1 MPDLPST
8 VAGLMRFAAERYP
21 DVAAVRS
28 KEDGEWRERS
38 YADVAADVERLAL
51 GLIDHGIEPGDR
63 VCVLADTS
71 PEWASPAFAIWSIGA
86 IVVPIYPTNSPEECE
101 WVAGNSGAVA
111 AICGTADH
119 LGKLRQVHERLP
131 ELRLADVFDGGEARR
146 RDTAGRSARRGR
158 GHGGARPAHRRRDAR
173 GPVPD
178 HLHVG
183 HHRAAEGLRPVEPQR
198 RHGLRDRDRDGH
210 DPAGDVAY
218 LYLPLAH
225 VFAQIV
231 QLGVTVLGGTMA
243 YFGGDT
249 RQIIP
254 ELGEV
259 KPDYIPSVPRIFEKL

>member
-1 MPDLPST
+1 MPDLPTT

-71 PEWASPAFAIWSIGA
+71 PEWAYTAFAIWSIGA

-131 ELRLADVFDGGEARR
+131 DLRSLMVFGDGSRTPATRFPWPISPRR
-146 RDTAGRSARRGR
+146 TGTRRSST
-158 GHGGARPAHRRRDAR
+158 GASP
-173 GPVPD
+173 
-178 HLHVG
+178 
-183 HHRAAEGLRPVEPQR
+183 
-198 RHGLRDRDRDGH
+198 
-210 DPAGDVAY
+210 
-218 LYLPLAH
+218 
-225 VFAQIV
+225 
-231 QLGVTVLGGTMA
+231 T
-243 YFGGDT
+243 
-249 RQIIP
+249 
-254 ELGEV
+254 
-259 KPDYIPSVPRIFEKL
+259 